1 MTSQNPEPPGGDG
14 TISYWLA
21 QGGYRGITQ
30 ARERFDE
37 LTSRDHTARAIATL
51 KVRGTYDPARHADP
65 ERYPPLTA
73 AEHLEVL
80 AIGEVLARHFQHPP
94 HADQAVKARASWSQ
108 IAEAV
113 GSSAAQ
119 ARQQYRE
126 WAESQHRLHACY
138 EGKFG
143 INDAEYAAAIARASE
158 PPAAPG
164 AEREAGQ

>member
-1 MTSQNPEPPGGDG
+1 MTSQEPDPPGGAG
-14 TISYWLA
+14 TVAYRLA
-21 QGGYRGITQ
+21 QGPYRGIIQ

-51 KVRGTYDPARHADP
+51 KARGTYDPAKHSDP
-65 ERYPPLTA
+65 GKYQPLTA

-80 AIGEVLARHFQHPP
+80 AIGEVLARHYQHP
-94 HADQAVKARASWSQ
+94 AYVDQAVKAGASWSQ

-113 GSSAAQ
+113 GAGEAQ

-126 WAESQHRLHACY
+126 WAEGQHNLHLQY

-143 INDAEYAAAIARASE
+143 MNDAEYDAAIKRVSE
-158 PPAAPG
+158 PPAAPR
-164 AEREAGQ
+164 AEHEAGQ

>member
-1 MTSQNPEPPGGDG
+1 MTSQDPTPPSGDP

-37 LTSRDHTARAIATL
+37 LTGRETMSRAIATL
-51 KVRGTYDPARHADP
+51 KARGAYDPGRHPDP
-65 ERYPPLTA
+65 DTYQPLTA

-80 AIGEVLARHFQHPP
+80 AIGEVLARHYRHP
-94 HADQAVKARASWSQ
+94 AYVDQAVKAGASWTQ

-113 GSSAAQ
+113 GSDEAQ

-126 WAESQHRLHACY
+126 WAHGQHDLYVAY

-143 INDAEYAAAIARASE
+143 MNDAEHAAAIKRACE
-158 PPAAPG
+158 PSTAPG
-164 AEREAGQ
+164 AGHEAGQ